1 MSAFSCVRINTDAKT
16 SALRQLRRPYHD
28 AHVFERCGPLIVK
41 QRHPRELGKRKRT
54 PCFIFTCRTG
64 CTPSL
69 LRPAQPPSVSS
80 SQVEEVINNTLTY
93 RVSPPGSQP
102 NFAAPSESPARQLAD
117 RGGLGVQSRGAPSLD
132 CEGFKK
138 NVVFWF
144 LFVPKSW
151 QKAGR
156 TSQIEVVLSRFFIK
170 PKITSAVAQNGSL
183 QVCERFTGF

>member
-1 MSAFSCVRINTDAKT
+1 MQKT
-16 SALRQLRRPYHD
+16 SASRQLRRPYND

-41 QRHPRELGKRKRT
+41 QRHPRELRKRKRT

-69 LRPAQPPSVSS
+69 LRPAQPPSVAS
-80 SQVEEVINNTLTY
+80 SQVEEVINNTSHLQSLPARKPTQL
-93 RVSPPGSQP
+93 RR
-102 NFAAPSESPARQLAD
+102 PSESPARQLAD

-132 CEGFKK
+132 GEGFKK
-138 NVVFWF
+138 IVVFWF

-156 TSQIEVVLSRFFIK
+156 TSQIEVVLSLFF
-170 PKITSAVAQNGSL
+170 L
-183 QVCERFTGF
+183 